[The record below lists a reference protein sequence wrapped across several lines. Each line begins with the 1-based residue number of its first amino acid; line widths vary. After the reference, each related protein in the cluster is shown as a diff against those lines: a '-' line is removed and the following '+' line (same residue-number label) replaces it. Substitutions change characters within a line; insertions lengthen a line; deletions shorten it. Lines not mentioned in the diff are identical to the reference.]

1 MKNALKPLQ
10 VIDKIFL
17 LQQPLIVNQ
26 LQDCCKIWLLSGL
39 WNYVLSLI
47 TRTITPHMNR
57 TLLLQLL
64 FLVLRSTAQAQ
75 LPDTSRFVTA
85 YTEIADMLGRKNE
98 EAKKIIGQTG
108 GIKL

>member
-1 MKNALKPLQ
+1 MAFVGPVELCVIFDNRDNPLH
-10 VIDKIFL
+10 D
-17 LQQPLIVNQ
+17 
-26 LQDCCKIWLLSGL
+26 
-39 WNYVLSLI
+39 
-47 TRTITPHMNR
+47 MNR
-57 TLLLQLL
+57 TLLLLLL